1 MVMPFSSSS
10 SPVQAFELKRG
21 VTYRQGLVHDQHIG
35 IDICRNGES
44 QTHEHTARICSN
56 RTIDELT
63 DIGKLDYLVEAFRNL
78 LLAQSKKHGIEDYVF
93 PAGVLHVETGP
104 SSNNAA
110 TLSGRTTCP
119 LVGRKVP
126 ASICSKVDFPE
137 PLQPIT
143 PTTSPGKTWKLTF
156 RRAQNSE

>member
-93 PAGVLHVETGP
+93 PC
-104 SSNNAA
+104 
-110 TLSGRTTCP
+110 RC
-119 LVGRKVP
+119 
-126 ASICSKVDFPE
+126 
-137 PLQPIT
+137 T
-143 PTTSPGKTWKLTF
+143 PC
-156 RRAQNSE
+156 